1 MKRTA
6 VSFAGIALLAAT
18 TAFSGEGSV
27 RRNARHIPGRYI
39 VVLQSSADTSAV
51 LSTVRNLKG
60 SAVRHTY
67 QRGVKGLAVE
77 LSDVD
82 AQTLSRDARVQFI
95 EEDAVVSAADV
106 PWGLDR
112 VDQRSMPLDNTFTP
126 GGTAAGVTVYVVDTG
141 ILASHSDFGG
151 RVAAGFNAV
160 GDDGGTSD
168 CNGHGTA
175 IAGVIGG
182 STFGVAKSA
191 TLVPVRALGCDGSG
205 SISSL
210 LAAVDWILSDHLA
223 NNSPALVNMSLGGDP
238 SSALDSAVF
247 NLVTA
252 GMTTVVA
259 AGNNNVDACT
269 ISPARVGAALTVGA
283 STMADNRAS
292 FSNYGSCVDLF
303 APGANIQSDWYS
315 DDTSSI
321 VASGTSM
328 SAPFV
333 SGTAA
338 LLLEK
343 FPAATPGVVMQTI
356 TSQATLDTLGNVPDG
371 TPNRLLFSPLDSAS
385 DTGGSDGQLLGD
397 PGFDYGTTFW
407 TSNICSATNPTG
419 CGPTFNLDAMSLPS
433 HSGVSHAAVGGP
445 PKSFFLKSETIT
457 IPATVSRAELS
468 LYLLVVTRG
477 KKPQVSD
484 TLTIEVRDANG
495 ALLETLGKFSNLDAC
510 STYLQHKF
518 DMKKYRGKPIQ
529 ISFTGIQSQGPPTW
543 FVLDDVNVSIWR

>member
-39 VVLQSSADTSAV
+39 VVLQQSADTSAM
-51 LSTVRNLKG
+51 LSTVHNLKG

-67 QRGVKGLAVE
+67 QRGVKGLSVE
-77 LSDVD
+77 LSDAD
-82 AQTLSRDARVQFI
+82 AQLLSRDPRVQFI
-95 EEDAVVSAADV
+95 EEDATVSAADV

-112 VDQRSMPLDNTFTP
+112 IDQRSTPLDNTFTP
-126 GGTAAGVTVYVVDTG
+126 NGTGAGVTVYVVDTG
-141 ILASHSDFGG
+141 ILASHSDFEG
-151 RVAAGFNAV
+151 RVAAGFNAI
-160 GDDGGTSD
+160 GDEGGTSD

-175 IAGVIGG
+175 IAGVVGG
-182 STFGVAKSA
+182 AAFGVAKSA

-210 LAAVDWILSDHLA
+210 LAAVDWILADHL
-223 NNSPALVNMSLGGDP
+223 NSGNPAVVNMSLGGDA
-238 SSALDSAVF
+238 SSALDAAVF
-247 NLVTA
+247 NLISS
-252 GMTTVVA
+252 GLTTVVA
-259 AGNNNVDACT
+259 AGNSNVDACT

-283 STMADNRAS
+283 STMADNRAN

-315 DDTSSI
+315 GDASSI

-328 SAPFV
+328 AAPFV

-343 FPAATPGVVMQTI
+343 FPAATPAVVMQTI
-356 TSQATLDTLGNVPDG
+356 TSQATLDALSNLPAG
-371 TPNRLLFSPLDSAS
+371 TPNRLLFSPLESAS

-397 PGFDYGTTFW
+397 PSFDYGTTFW

-419 CGPTFNLDAMSLPS
+419 CGPSFDLDAMTMPS
-433 HSGVSHAAVGGP
+433 HSGNGHAAVGGP
-445 PKSFFLKSETIT
+445 PKSFYLTSETIT
-457 IPATVSRAELS
+457 IPSTVSRAELS
-468 LYLLVVTRG
+468 LYLLVVTKG
-477 KKPQVSD
+477 KKPQASD
-484 TLTIEVRDANG
+484 ILTIDIRDANG
-495 ALLETLGKFSNLDAC
+495 ALLETLGKFSNLDAT

-518 DMKKYRGKPIQ
+518 DLKKYRGKPIH
-529 ISFTGIQSQGPPTW
+529 ISFTGTQSQGPPTW
-543 FVLDDVNVSIWR
+543 FVLDDVNVNIWR

>member
-18 TAFSGEGSV
+18 AAFSGEGSV
-27 RRNARHIPGRYI
+27 RRNAHHIPGRYI

-51 LSTVRNLKG
+51 LNTVRNLKG

-82 AQTLSRDARVQFI
+82 AQTLSNDARVQFI
-95 EEDAVVSAADV
+95 EEDATVYAADV

-112 VDQRSMPLDNTFTP
+112 IDQRSTPLDNSYTP
-126 GGTAAGVTVYVVDTG
+126 NGTGAGVTVYVVDTG
-141 ILASHSDFGG
+141 ILASHSDFNG

-175 IAGVIGG
+175 VAGVVGG
-182 STFGVAKSA
+182 STFGVAKSV

-205 SISSL
+205 SISGL
-210 LAAVDWILSDHLA
+210 LAGVDWILNDHLT
-223 NNSPALVNMSLGGDP
+223 SGGPAVVNMSLGGDP
-238 SSALDSAVF
+238 SSALDSAVY
-247 NLVTA
+247 NLITA

-259 AGNNNVDACT
+259 AGNSNVDACM

-283 STMADNRAS
+283 STMGDNRAN
-292 FSNYGSCVDLF
+292 FSNYGTCVDLF

-315 DDTSSI
+315 SDTSSI

-328 SAPFV
+328 AAPFV

-343 FPAATPGVVMQTI
+343 FPAATPGVVAQTI
-356 TSQATLDTLGNVPDG
+356 TSQSTLDVIGNPAG

-385 DTGGSDGQLLGD
+385 DNGLSDGQLLGD
-397 PGFDYGTTFW
+397 PSFDYGTTFW
-407 TSNICSATNPTG
+407 TSNICSASNPTG
-419 CGPTFNLDAMSLPS
+419 CGPSFDLDALSLPS
-433 HSGVSHAAVGGP
+433 HSGNGHAAVGGP
-445 PKSFFLKSETIT
+445 PKSFFLTSETIT
-457 IPATVSRAELS
+457 IPSTVSRAELS
-468 LYLLVVTRG
+468 FYLLVVTKG
-477 KKPQVSD
+477 KKPQASD
-484 TLTIEVRDANG
+484 TLTVDIRDGNG
-495 ALLETLGKFSNLDAC
+495 AVLETLGKFSNLDAC

-518 DMKKYRGKPIQ
+518 DVKKYRGKAIR
-529 ISFTGIQSQGPPTW
+529 ISFTGLQNQGPPTW
-543 FVLDDVNVSIWR
+543 FVLDDVNVNIWR